1 MSTERQRSRS
11 SSSSDSKS
19 RHSASFRQPDPFEV
33 GETTLNLDDV
43 SDQEIEAL
51 YFEDD
56 KPDDSGFLNLPT
68 VAGLSLIVVGIV
80 YLLTQLGVWTG
91 PDLSMIVEALP
102 FIGGILVILL
112 GFGVLNWRS
121 SDTKSTSAV
130 SKKADSP
137 TSSSTDTS
145 SEKKK
150 RLYRSREE
158 KKLMGVCGGLADY
171 FNLDPTL
178 VRIAF
183 VVGVIASGGPFVVAY
198 LVLGM
203 FVMPKAPKKSAPEH
217 KEIS

>member
-11 SSSSDSKS
+11 SSDSKS
-19 RHSASFRQPDPFEV
+19 RRSASFRQPDPYEV
-33 GETTLNLDDV
+33 GETSLNLDDV

-51 YFEDD
+51 YFDDD
-56 KPDDSGFLNLPT
+56 KSEDSGFLNLPT

-80 YLLTQLGVWTG
+80 YLLTQLGVWSG

-121 SDTKSTSAV
+121 DSKPKTNV
-130 SKKADSP
+130 SENEE
-137 TSSSTDTS
+137 SSTVS
-145 SEKKK
+145 SADNSSTKKK
-150 RLYRSREE
+150 RLYRSRDE

-203 FVMPKAPKKSAPEH
+203 FVMPKAPKERVHDLGES
-217 KEIS
+217 S